1 MERIGL
7 NKTAAQIANAVHQSV
22 AALGPGAVV
31 SVGFME
37 GSMAGWNGPRPLHGK
52 QETEKRA
59 NAPARQV
66 PAAQAMFWNEFG
78 TENIPPRPAFR
89 TMITRQSPTWGRLAM
104 SALKM
109 THNNA
114 PKALQVMGMK
124 IGEQLQES
132 IIDFNDPP
140 NAPSTIATKGG
151 IDAPLLDSRN
161 MLRSVEYQVSGG
173 ERSIVN
179 GGA

>member
-1 MERIGL
+1 
-7 NKTAAQIANAVHQSV
+7 
-22 AALGPGAVV
+22 
-31 SVGFME
+31 
-37 GSMAGWNGPRPLHGK
+37 
-52 QETEKRA
+52 
-59 NAPARQV
+59 
-66 PAAQAMFWNEFG
+66 
-78 TENIPPRPAFR
+78 
-89 TMITRQSPTWGRLAM
+89 M

-173 ERSIVN
+173 ERAIVN